1 MTQQVNQTNKYTA
14 LFITAFASFITPF
27 LGSSINVALPNIGE
41 HFGMGAV
48 TLSWVTTIYLLSAAV
63 FLIPFGKLAD
73 IYGRRKVFIYGVSVV
88 SVSSLLAVFSPNV
101 GVFMFLRVLQGFGSA
116 MIFGTAIA
124 IITSVFPKAER
135 GKAMGINVASVYI
148 GLTMGPFVGGILTN
162 QFGWQ
167 SIFLA
172 IAPLGLIVTFLS
184 ITGLRQEWA
193 EAKNERFDWQGSIVY
208 GVSLSLFMYGLSV
221 IHEWFGSIFIAA
233 GVLGMVVFVKVE
245 IRKQF
250 PVFNMNLFLKNRLFA
265 FSSIT
270 ALINYSATFGIMFLM
285 SLFLQYVKGMNPQV
299 AGQVLAIQ
307 PVMMAL
313 VSPFAGRL
321 SDKVDPGIIATIGLF
336 ILTVG
341 LATFTTLG
349 EATSLVFIGS
359 VLAFYGLGYALF
371 SSPNTNSI
379 MSAVEKKYYGIAS
392 GTVGTMRL
400 IGQLISMGVVML
412 IFSLIIGQVEI
423 TENNQEEFIDSARI
437 SFIIFAALGLLGT
450 VLSAMRIQS
459 QNISRIFQRNS

>member
-1 MTQQVNQTNKYTA
+1 MIQKAKETSKYTA

-27 LGSSINVALPNIGE
+27 LGSSITVALPEIGD

-73 IYGRRKVFIYGVSVV
+73 IFGRRKVFIYGVAVV
-88 SVSSLLAVFSPNV
+88 TISSLLAVFSPNTR
-101 GVFMFLRVLQGFGSA
+101 VFMFLRVLQGFGSA

-124 IITSVFPKAER
+124 IITSVFPGSER

-162 QFGWQ
+162 QFGWE

-172 IAPLGLIVTFLS
+172 IVPLGFIVTFLS
-184 ITGLRQEWA
+184 IIGLKQEWA
-193 EAKNERFDWQGSIVY
+193 EAKDERFDWQGSIVY
-208 GVSLSLFMYGLSV
+208 GASLSLFMYGLSV
-221 IHEWFGSIFIAA
+221 IHEWFGLLFIVA
-233 GVLGMVVFVKVE
+233 GVVGMVIFVKVE
-245 IRKQF
+245 IRKHF

-299 AGQVLAIQ
+299 AGQILAIQ
-307 PVMMAL
+307 PVVMAI

-321 SDKVDPGIIATIGLF
+321 SDRIDPGIVATIGLI
-336 ILTVG
+336 ILTIG

-359 VLAFYGLGYALF
+359 VLAFYGFGYALF

-379 MSAVEKKYYGIAS
+379 MSSVERKHYGIAS

-400 IGQLISMGVVML
+400 IGQLVSMGVVML
-412 IFSLIIGQVEI
+412 IFSLIIGEVEI
-423 TENNQEEFIDSARI
+423 TENNQKEFIESARI
-437 SFIIFAALGLLGT
+437 SFIIFAVFGVLGT
-450 VLSAMRIQS
+450 ILSAMRIQS
-459 QNISRIFQRNS
+459 EKFRIFKRNS

>member
-1 MTQQVNQTNKYTA
+1 MAEEVSRTKKYTA
-14 LFITAFASFITPF
+14 LFVTAFASFITPF
-27 LGSSINVALPNIGE
+27 LGSSINVALPQIGE

-73 IYGRRKVFIYGVSVV
+73 IYGRKKIFVYGVSVV
-88 SVSSLLAVFSPNV
+88 SIASLLAIFAPNTA
-101 GVFMFLRVLQGFGSA
+101 VFMIIRVLQGFGSA

-124 IITSVFPKAER
+124 IITSVFPKSER

-148 GLTMGPFVGGILTN
+148 GLTLGPFAGGILTK
-162 QFGWQ
+162 QFGWE
-167 SIFLA
+167 SIFLV
-172 IAPLGLIVTFLS
+172 IAPLGMIVVLMS
-184 ITGLRQEWA
+184 ITALKQEWA
-193 EAKNERFDWQGSIVY
+193 EAKNDRFDWQGSLIY
-208 GVSLSLFMYGLSV
+208 GISLSLFMYGLS
-221 IHEWFGSIFIAA
+221 IIPLWYGFLFIGGGIA
-233 GVLGMVVFVKVE
+233 GIIGFVQIE
-245 IRKQF
+245 IRKYM
-250 PVFNMNLFLKNRLFA
+250 PVFNMDLFLKNRLFA

-285 SLFLQYVKGMNPQV
+285 SLFLQYVKGMNPQE
-299 AGQVLAIQ
+299 AGQILAIQ
-307 PVMMAL
+307 PIMMAL

-321 SDKVDPGIIATIGLF
+321 SDKIDPGIVATIGLI
-336 ILTVG
+336 ILTMG
-341 LATFTTLG
+341 LATFTTIG
-349 EATSLVFIGS
+349 NSTTLVFIGF

-379 MSAVEKKYYGIAS
+379 MSSVEKRYYGIAS

-423 TENNQEEFIDSARI
+423 TEQNHQEFIDSARL
-437 SFIIFAALGLLGT
+437 SFLIFAILGLFGT
-450 VLSAMRIQS
+450 ILSAMRIQNS
-459 QNISRIFQRNS
+459 SFHIFKRNS

>member
-1 MTQQVNQTNKYTA
+1 MKEKMSQTNKYTA

-27 LGSSINVALPNIGE
+27 LGSSINVALPEIGE
-41 HFGMGAV
+41 HFKMGAV

-73 IYGRRKVFIYGVSVV
+73 IYGRKRIFIYGISIVSL
-88 SVSSLLAVFSPNV
+88 SSLLAVFAPNTLL
-101 GVFMFLRVLQGFGSA
+101 FMALRVFQGFGSA

-124 IITSVFPKAER
+124 IITSVFPKSER

-148 GLTMGPFVGGILTN
+148 GLTLGPFAGGILTN
-162 QFGWQ
+162 QFGWE
-167 SIFLA
+167 SIFLV
-172 IAPLGLIVTFLS
+172 IAPLGIAVVLLS
-184 ITGLRQEWA
+184 INSLKQEWA
-193 EAKNERFDWQGSIVY
+193 EAKYERFDWQGSLIY
-208 GVSLSLFMYGLSV
+208 GISLSFFMYGLSV
-221 IHEWFGSIFIAA
+221 IPEWVGFLLIAVGIA
-233 GVLGMVVFVKVE
+233 GIILFAKVE
-245 IRKQF
+245 TRKSM
-250 PVFNMNLFLKNRLFA
+250 PVFNMDLFLKNRLFA

-285 SLFLQYVKGMNPQV
+285 SLFLQYVKGMNPQE
-299 AGQVLAIQ
+299 AGQILAVQ

-313 VSPFAGRL
+313 ISPFAGRL
-321 SDKVDPGIIATIGLF
+321 SDKIDPGIVATIGLI
-336 ILTVG
+336 ILTGG
-341 LATFTTLG
+341 LATFTTLDN
-349 EATSLVFIGS
+349 ASSIVFIGV

-379 MSAVEKKYYGIAS
+379 MSSVEKKYYGVAS

-423 TENNQEEFIDSARI
+423 TQKNQSEFIDSAQI

-450 VLSAMRIQS
+450 ILSALRIQ
-459 QNISRIFQRNS
+459 NFHFRIFKRNS

>member
-1 MTQQVNQTNKYTA
+1 MRKKTYQTNKYTT

-27 LGSSINVALPNIGE
+27 LGSSINVALPEIGE
-41 HFGMGAV
+41 HFKMGAV

-73 IYGRRKVFIYGVSVV
+73 IYGRKKVFLYGVSVV
-88 SVSSLLAVFSPNV
+88 SISSLLAVFTQSTFIFMAFR
-101 GVFMFLRVLQGFGSA
+101 VFQGFGSA

-124 IITSVFPKAER
+124 IITSVFPKHER
-135 GKAMGINVASVYI
+135 GKAMGINVASVYV
-148 GLTMGPFVGGILTN
+148 GLTLGPFLGGILTN
-162 QFGWQ
+162 HFGWE
-167 SIFLA
+167 SIFLV
-172 IAPLGLIVTFLS
+172 IAPLGIIVVLLS
-184 ITGLRQEWA
+184 LAALKQEWA

-208 GVSLSLFMYGLSV
+208 GISLSMFMYGLSV
-221 IHEWFGSIFIAA
+221 IPDWNGFVFIA
-233 GVLGMVVFVKVE
+233 LGITGIFLFTKIE
-245 IRKQF
+245 IHKSM
-250 PVFNMNLFLKNRLFA
+250 PVFNMDLFLKNKLFTY
-265 FSSIT
+265 SSIT

-285 SLFLQYVKGMNPQV
+285 SLFLQYVKGMNPQE

-321 SDKVDPGIIATIGLF
+321 SDKIDPGIVATIGLI
-336 ILTVG
+336 ILTAG

-349 EATSLVFIGS
+349 SSTSIIFIGF

-379 MSAVEKKYYGIAS
+379 MSSVEKKYYGVAS

-400 IGQLISMGVVML
+400 IGQLVSMGVVML
-412 IFSLIIGQVEI
+412 LFSLIIGQVEI
-423 TENNQEEFIDSARI
+423 TKENQTEFIDSAQI
-437 SFIIFAALGLLGT
+437 SFIIFAMLGLLGT
-450 VLSAMRIQS
+450 ILSALRIQ
-459 QNISRIFQRNS
+459 NFRFRIFKRNS

>member
-1 MTQQVNQTNKYTA
+1 MRKKTYQTNKYTT

-27 LGSSINVALPNIGE
+27 LGSSINVALPEIGE
-41 HFGMGAV
+41 HFKMGAV

-73 IYGRRKVFIYGVSVV
+73 IYGRKKVFLYGVSVV
-88 SVSSLLAVFSPNV
+88 SISSLLAVFTQNTFIFMAFR
-101 GVFMFLRVLQGFGSA
+101 VFQGFGSA

-124 IITSVFPKAER
+124 IITSVFPKHER
-135 GKAMGINVASVYI
+135 GKAMGINVASVYV
-148 GLTMGPFVGGILTN
+148 GLTLGPFLGGILTN
-162 QFGWQ
+162 HFGWE
-167 SIFLA
+167 SIFLV
-172 IAPLGLIVTFLS
+172 IAPLGIIVVLLS
-184 ITGLRQEWA
+184 LAALKQEWA

-208 GVSLSLFMYGLSV
+208 GISLSMFMYGLSV
-221 IHEWFGSIFIAA
+221 IPDWNGFVFIA
-233 GVLGMVVFVKVE
+233 LGITGIFLFTKIE
-245 IRKQF
+245 IHKSM
-250 PVFNMNLFLKNRLFA
+250 PVFNMDLFLKNKLFTY
-265 FSSIT
+265 SSIT

-285 SLFLQYVKGMNPQV
+285 SLFLQYVKGMNPQE

-321 SDKVDPGIIATIGLF
+321 SDKIDPGIVATIGLI
-336 ILTVG
+336 ILTAG

-349 EATSLVFIGS
+349 SSTSIIFIGF

-379 MSAVEKKYYGIAS
+379 MSSVEKKYYGVAS

-400 IGQLISMGVVML
+400 IGQLVSMGVVML
-412 IFSLIIGQVEI
+412 LFSLIIGQVEI
-423 TENNQEEFIDSARI
+423 TKENQTEFIDSAQI
-437 SFIIFAALGLLGT
+437 SFIIFAMLGLLGT
-450 VLSAMRIQS
+450 ILSALRIQ
-459 QNISRIFQRNS
+459 NFRFRIFKRNS